1 MSNLPLTRRPGV
13 RLAFRYVL
21 ALILVVIFVFPIYWL
36 FIISFKTPDEI
47 FAFPPVWYPSSIQFS
62 NYKVLFKDGD
72 AWSVW
77 NSLVLASVST
87 FFAMILGTI
96 AAYSLVRFKTGGEN
110 LAVWI
115 ISQRMM
121 PPVAIVFPL
130 FLLYVYFGWVDSYH
144 GLIILYTAFSLP
156 YVIWMMR
163 GTSKT
168 FRSNRGIGPRRWL
181 HALGSAVEGGA
192 AHGALRPLRHRGLH
206 LRLRL
211 ERLSLRTGADA
222 YRGDDLHGAGDALLR
237 RSVELLGEDR
247 RHVGAWHHPRLLH
260 RGGDAA
266 LSGARH
272 LHGRSQGLVMS
283 DLKITG
289 LHKYYGS
296 FHAVKGVDLDVPSGE
311 FTVLVG
317 PSGCG
322 KSTLLRTIAGLEEA
336 SQGKIEIGGK
346 DVTWAR
352 PRDRDIAMVFQ
363 NYALYPYLNVKE
375 NIAFGLR
382 ARKFA
387 DAEVEKRVKRAAEML
402 GIAHLL
408 GRFPRELSGGQRQR
422 VAIGRAI
429 VRDAILYLFDEPLSN
444 LDAQLRD
451 DMRVEIKRLH
461 QELGRTMV
469 YVTHDQIEAMTL
481 ADRIVLLRDG
491 VIEQQGAPLD
501 LFERPQTR
509 FVAGFLGSPKMNF
522 VPATLTEAGV
532 TLGDGTL
539 LPLAARKSA
548 KAGQSVLLGI
558 RPQYI
563 AMAGASLAPGHVRVP
578 VTIEL
583 VQPTGSRV
591 QATMPL
597 GGTSIIAELAAHDV
611 SRPGERTEID
621 IDMTRA
627 VIIDPQTEKVI

>member
-1 MSNLPLTRRPGV
+1 
-13 RLAFRYVL
+13 
-21 ALILVVIFVFPIYWL
+21 
-36 FIISFKTPDEI
+36 
-47 FAFPPVWYPSSIQFS
+47 
-62 NYKVLFKDGD
+62 
-72 AWSVW
+72 
-77 NSLVLASVST
+77 
-87 FFAMILGTI
+87 
-96 AAYSLVRFKTGGEN
+96 
-110 LAVWI
+110 
-115 ISQRMM
+115 
-121 PPVAIVFPL
+121 
-130 FLLYVYFGWVDSYH
+130 
-144 GLIILYTAFSLP
+144 
-156 YVIWMMR
+156 
-163 GTSKT
+163 
-168 FRSNRGIGPRRWL
+168 
-181 HALGSAVEGGA
+181 
-192 AHGALRPLRHRGLH
+192 
-206 LRLRL
+206 
-211 ERLSLRTGADA
+211 
-222 YRGDDLHGAGDALLR
+222 
-237 RSVELLGEDR
+237 
-247 RHVGAWHHPRLLH
+247 
-260 RGGDAA
+260 
-266 LSGARH
+266 
-272 LHGRSQGLVMS
+272 MS

-387 DAEVEKRVKRAAEML
+387 DAEVEKAGEARGGDAGHRAS
-402 GIAHLL
+402 
-408 GRFPRELSGGQRQR
+408 PRAVPARAFRRQRQR

-539 LPLAARKSA
+539 LPLAARKTA